1 MAASQNLD
9 SLALNTM
16 ASGHV
21 CLNLTERI
29 SWEDF
34 PAFAERFV
42 PAIRGEITGKSDGVD
57 LRLWEVTID
66 AQPLRFVFD
75 DFPVMVSLES
85 PNDKGDEILK
95 RIYGQ
100 LAKSLTKG
108 AS

>member
-1 MAASQNLD
+1 MTAAQNLD

-16 ASGHV
+16 ASGHL

-29 SWEDF
+29 GWEEF
-34 PAFAERFV
+34 PVFAERFI
-42 PAIRGEITGKSDGVD
+42 PSIRGEITRKSDGPD

-85 PNDKGDEILK
+85 PNDEGDAILK
-95 RIYGQ
+95 RLYGE
-100 LAKSLTKG
+100 LAKK
-108 AS
+108 